1 MGVSLFDSILLDH
14 DSAIE
19 RGRVSDDDDIEVF
32 IVPTPVSEQIKR
44 NGAYGNANNEQR
56 PHACVSSEWRT
67 FDSTTGNFVFP
78 TPDKDLLQRVMDS
91 WS

>member
-1 MGVSLFDSILLDH
+1 MGISLFDSILLDH
-14 DSAIE
+14 DCAIE

-32 IVPTPVSEQIKR
+32 IVPTPVSEHVKR

-56 PHACVSSEWRT
+56 PHTCVSSKWRT
-67 FDSTTGNFVFP
+67 FDSTTGDFVFP
-78 TPDKDLLQRVMDS
+78 TPDKDLLQRVMAS